1 MIPQQSPIFFGALL
15 FITPFRETAAAAVSA
30 EQLNTIS
37 ANALARFEVH
47 DDPPKQLSSPRFPVA
62 AAAAAADVLLLVHD
76 SGVVVLVE
84 GNPRL
89 VARATLHHQSV

>member
-1 MIPQQSPIFFGALL
+1 MIPQQSPIFLELSFLSPPL
-15 FITPFRETAAAAVSA
+15 ETAAAVSA

-62 AAAAAADVLLLVHD
+62 AAAADVLLLVHD
-76 SGVVVLVE
+76 SGVVVYSYC
-84 GNPRL
+84 R
-89 VARATLHHQSV
+89 R